1 MLPGAAGVSEAKTV
15 EESAQSI
22 PVSNTEVTS
31 DPNMIT
37 FIGAIEAET
46 RSKQAEE
53 EWGLSGPS

>member
-1 MLPGAAGVSEAKTV
+1 MWRGPMKWVPKMDAEWGD
-15 EESAQSI
+15 
-22 PVSNTEVTS
+22 TEVTS

>member
-1 MLPGAAGVSEAKTV
+1 MDAEWGD
-15 EESAQSI
+15 
-22 PVSNTEVTS
+22 TEVTS